1 MSGIVISQTFPAPFT
16 VRLDWMFAPVAGDLQ
31 DHRLANAAI
40 IALNTD
46 RRALPDDKLPDP
58 RSTDRRGWWG
68 DTDAAAIWGAKA
80 PIGSRLWLL
89 TRAKLPGGT
98 REGAT
103 IERARR
109 YIAEALQPLV
119 DMKVATQ
126 FTVVLVQDTPER
138 ISGTITIYRG
148 PKSAIALNFQDF
160 WRDFGG

>member
-1 MSGIVISQTFPAPFT
+1 MTGIVITQTFSAPFT
-16 VRLDWMFAPVAGDLQ
+16 VRLDWMFRPVAGDPQ
-31 DHRLANAAI
+31 DHRLVNAVV

-46 RRALPDDKLPDP
+46 RRALPDDVLLDP

-68 DTDAAAIWGAKA
+68 DTDAAAIWAGW
-80 PIGSRLWLL
+80 PIGCRLWLL

-109 YIAEALQPLV
+109 YIAEALQPFV
-119 DMKVATQ
+119 DARIATRFDVA
-126 FTVVLVQDTPER
+126 LAQDTPER
-138 ISGTITIYRG
+138 ISGTITIFRG
-148 PKSAIALNFQDF
+148 PKTAIALQFQDL